1 MLHILW
7 MIIKF
12 ILILIGIILGLLLLV
27 LLLLLFCP
35 VRYQAEGMKEA
46 GSFRTATG
54 RARISWL
61 FGGVSFSL
69 GFTEGLTDVDF
80 RLFECIH
87 PVPYSA
93 SFFDFPVHL
102 LWIILHFLPSC
113 FFAHLTFRFWT
124 TKTRH
129 QKSSCDI

>member
-54 RARISWL
+54 RSVFFVWIYR
-61 FGGVSFSL
+61 GTDRCGFSA
-69 GFTEGLTDVDF
+69 FWNPADE
-80 RLFECIH
+80 
-87 PVPYSA
+87 A
-93 SFFDFPVHL
+93 S
-102 LWIILHFLPSC
+102 
-113 FFAHLTFRFWT
+113 
-124 TKTRH
+124 
-129 QKSSCDI
+129 